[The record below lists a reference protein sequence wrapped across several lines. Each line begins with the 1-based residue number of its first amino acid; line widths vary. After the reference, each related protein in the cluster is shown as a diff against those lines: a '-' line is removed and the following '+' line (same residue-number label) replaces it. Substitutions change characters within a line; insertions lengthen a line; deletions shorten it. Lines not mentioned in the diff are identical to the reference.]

1 MHSAGDLTEITLVAL
16 AALLGGLAFT
26 RFKQPAVLGYV
37 IAGVVLGPSGLSL
50 IESREQISFMAE
62 LGVLLLLFILGLEL
76 NLRTFREIWRVALGC
91 VLLQVTSAL
100 AMMSLAALIFQF
112 SWGTT
117 LLIGFM
123 TALSSTAVSVA
134 MLENMGELKT
144 TAGRLTIGILIAQ
157 DLAFVPMTL
166 IIKSFG
172 GAEFSIFTMLKL
184 CLAIGLL
191 FAIIVYLSRHERV
204 KIPFLH
210 LLAQKKDLFPLL
222 GLSFCFLAAAL
233 SGLLEVSAAYGAF
246 VAGIILGNT
255 SERQAIIKTTHP
267 TQSILLMTFFLSVG
281 MLLDLQF
288 MAQNWFKILV
298 LLLMVFA
305 VKTILN
311 TLFLKYFGQPL
322 ESALL
327 SSLVLAQIGEFSFVL
342 ASIGS
347 QVKLLDKA
355 GGDLVICLTVLS
367 LVLSPI
373 WMLGAQRLRKIHSSV
388 SKKEDL
394 KSFLST
400 IYTPEIRFLRRF
412 LDRFKP
418 VFDDLKHFLSRKK

>member
-1 MHSAGDLTEITLVAL
+1 MHSSGDLTEITLVAL
-16 AALLGGLAFT
+16 AALLGGLGFT
-26 RFKQPAVLGYV
+26 RLKQPAVLGYV
-37 IAGVVLGPSGLSL
+37 IAGVILGPSGFSL
-50 IESREQISFMAE
+50 IESREQIGYMAE

-91 VLLQVTSAL
+91 VFLQITSAL
-100 AMMSLAALIFQF
+100 AMMFLASLVFQF
-112 SWGTT
+112 SFATT

-172 GAEFSIFTMLKL
+172 GTSFSIFTLIKL
-184 CLAIGLL
+184 CFAIGLL
-191 FAIIVYLSRHERV
+191 FAIIIFLSRHERV

-210 LLAQKKDLFPLL
+210 LISQKKELFPLL

-246 VAGIILGNT
+246 VAGLILGNT
-255 SERQAIIKTTHP
+255 SERQAIIKATHP

-281 MLLDLQF
+281 LLLDLEF
-288 MAQNWFKILV
+288 MIQNWFKV
-298 LLLMVFA
+298 FTLLLMIFM

-311 TLFLKYFGQPL
+311 AFFLKYFGQPL
-322 ESALL
+322 EIALL

-347 QVKLLDKA
+347 QVKILDQA
-355 GGDLVICLTVLS
+355 GRDLVICLTVLS
-367 LVLSPI
+367 LLLSPI
-373 WMLGAQRLRKIHSSV
+373 WMLGAQRLRRIHSSV
-388 SKKEDL
+388 RKKDSL
-394 KSFLST
+394 KGFFTT
-400 IYTPEIRFLRRF
+400 IYMPEIRFFSQTIECLQP
-412 LDRFKP
+412 LFKKISD
-418 VFDDLKHFLSRKK
+418 FFKKK